1 LPRPTATDAPSAVA
15 GERHAQTRP
24 LLTVVVPVY
33 NQAGTIVENV
43 RTIRDRVADGI
54 DGPLELIVVSDGS
67 IDRGE
72 ERLLEEAPEVARLI
86 HYDRNLGKGFA
97 VKTGALAAGGD
108 YISYVDADLD
118 LDPASIPEF
127 LELAR
132 EHELDFVIGSKR
144 HPGSR
149 VDYPL
154 ARRVSSWLYQQLVRL
169 LFRLDVRD
177 TQVGLKVFRR
187 EVAEQVLPLLLVKQF
202 AFDLELLAVANALG
216 FRRIREQPIR
226 LTYRFAGS
234 GVRSAAVLLALV
246 DTAAIFY
253 RLRILGYYQRK
264 RALLPEVSRET
275 GHRPSVALIA
285 VRPPELAYPGLETLP
300 LEADTPPARAEAARR
315 ADTDVVAFLA
325 PGAAPAGNWL
335 ETTVPFLA
343 NPEIAAVVTPS
354 MTPSVGS
361 LRERAA
367 AAIQESRLGGG
378 ALYFRFTP
386 GNLRFVD
393 LYPGTNAVV
402 RRRDLLELGEAGGN
416 PHLLC
421 RALADRGK
429 KVLYTPES
437 VVVEPRA
444 PLFRPHLGFIDAT
457 GRARGREIRQHG
469 LRGLS
474 LSALPP
480 VLLLAF
486 AVLGWPLLFLGSPW
500 PWLYVGVWAVYL
512 AVVLTGAILGALR
525 FRSVRV
531 GALAAA
537 GSVAAHFSY
546 AVAVL
551 KGMTGR

>member
-1 LPRPTATDAPSAVA
+1 VPRSTATDAPSAVP
-15 GERHAQTRP
+15 GERHAETRP
-24 LLTVVVPVY
+24 LLTVVVPVH

-43 RTIRDRVADGI
+43 RTIRDRVADGV
-54 DGPLELIVVSDGS
+54 DGPFELIVVSDGS
-67 IDRGE
+67 IDRSD
-72 ERLLEEAPEVARLI
+72 ERLLEEAPDVARLI

-97 VKTGALAAGGD
+97 VKTGALAAAGD

-132 EHELDFVIGSKR
+132 EDGLDFVIGSKR
-144 HPGSR
+144 HPDSV

-216 FRRIREQPIR
+216 FGRIREQPVR
-226 LTYRFAGS
+226 LQYQFTGS

-253 RLRILGYYQRK
+253 RLRILRYYQRK
-264 RALLPEVSRET
+264 RELLPEVPRET

-285 VRPPELAYPGLETLP
+285 ERPPALEYPELETIV
-300 LEADTPPARAEAARR
+300 LEDDTPPARVKAARR

-335 ETTVPFLA
+335 ESTVPFLA
-343 NPEIAAVVTPS
+343 NPDIAAVVAPS

-393 LYPGTNAVV
+393 VYPGTNVVV
-402 RRRDLLELGEAGGN
+402 RRRDLLELGDDAGN

-421 RALADRGK
+421 RALGERRK
-429 KVLYTPES
+429 KILYTPES

-444 PLFRPHLGFIDAT
+444 PLFRPHLSFVDAT
-457 GRARGREIRQHG
+457 GRARGREIRHHG

-480 VLLLAF
+480 VSLLAF
-486 AVLGWPLLFLGSPW
+486 AVLGWPLLFLGSTGR
-500 PWLYVGVWAVYL
+500 WLYVAVWVAYL
-512 AVVLTGAILGALR
+512 AVVLTGGVLGALR
-525 FRSVRV
+525 FRSLQI

-537 GSVAAHFSY
+537 GSVAAHFMY

-551 KGMTGR
+551 KGLAGG